1 MPNMK
6 SLLKS
11 ILLLLSITACS
22 EETTVEYTD
31 KPTIHLRLFMQ
42 QSNVYNNGIKS
53 QISFVD
59 GFISAE
65 PGDLITSL
73 SFDDSVCFTHFNYK
87 TPFYIT
93 FWGDNMYYESSYIPF
108 KSKTVQFSALTSRGS
123 ASGQVTM
130 PDPVTGLEVD
140 KLAEL
145 KKGESLTLTFSGNA
159 DFYSVYIGYLKEG
172 EEHSWLFDTVGFDT
186 LVTGTQVTIPASYFP
201 EKGVID
207 RIIVTPVGGNYPGPG
222 GKGNIQGPDPVS
234 GFLFYIGDAAGIETD
249 ISVQGGLLQK
259 VRPEMPD
266 DTPVL
271 RLKRQLMKKLN

>member
-1 MPNMK
+1 MK

-11 ILLLLSITACS
+11 LLLFFSIAACS
-22 EETTVEYTD
+22 EETTVEYKD
-31 KPTIHLRLFMQ
+31 KPTFHLRLFMQ
-42 QSNVYNNGIKS
+42 QSSVNNNGIKS

-59 GFISAE
+59 GFIIAE

-73 SFDDSVCFTHFNYK
+73 SFDDSVCFTHFNYIS
-87 TPFYIT
+87 PFYIT
-93 FWGDNMYYESSYIPF
+93 FWGDNRYYESSYIPF
-108 KSKTVQFSALTSRGS
+108 KSKTVQFSAITSRGS

-130 PDPVTGLEVD
+130 PDSVKNLQVD
-140 KLAEL
+140 KPTEL

-172 EEHSWLFDTVGFDT
+172 KKHSWLFDTVGFDT

-207 RIIVTPVGGNYPGPG
+207 RINVTPVGGNYPGPG
-222 GKGNIQGPDPVS
+222 GRGNIHGPDPVS
-234 GFLFYIGDAAGIETD
+234 GFLFYIGDVAGIKTD

-259 VRPEMPD
+259 VSPEIPD
-266 DTPVL
+266 DIPVL
-271 RLKRQLMKKLN
+271 RLKRQLLKKLN